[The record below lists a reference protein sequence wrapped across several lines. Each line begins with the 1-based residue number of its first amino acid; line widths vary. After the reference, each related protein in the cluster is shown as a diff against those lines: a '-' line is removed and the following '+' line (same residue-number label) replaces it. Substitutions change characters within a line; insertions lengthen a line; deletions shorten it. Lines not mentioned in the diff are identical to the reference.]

1 MIVRT
6 KERPTHF
13 CTLPYSAFKYQ
24 KQQTCV
30 PLERRCVWVPSSHS
44 QVSSCWW
51 HCSFLFIVRG
61 RCSCPYPVEKL
72 NVKGFCRWSQ
82 VKIEHEKS
90 KIYQNREANQS
101 HNFKVCTRQRISRE
115 VKHAWISLSK
125 VSIKVF
131 SSSSTY
137 IDMCGS
143 KQDEIVPRK
152 LNAIAACDRDN

>member
-6 KERPTHF
+6 KERQTHF

-51 HCSFLFIVRG
+51 DNNVRG
-61 RCSCPYPVEKL
+61 RCSCPYPIEKL
-72 NVKGFCRWSQ
+72 NVQGLCRCSE
-82 VKIEHEKS
+82 VKIKHEKS
-90 KIYQNREANQS
+90 KIYQNREAKQN
-101 HNFKVCTRQRISRE
+101 HNPKVCTRQKISRK

-152 LNAIAACDRDN
+152 LNAIAACNRDD